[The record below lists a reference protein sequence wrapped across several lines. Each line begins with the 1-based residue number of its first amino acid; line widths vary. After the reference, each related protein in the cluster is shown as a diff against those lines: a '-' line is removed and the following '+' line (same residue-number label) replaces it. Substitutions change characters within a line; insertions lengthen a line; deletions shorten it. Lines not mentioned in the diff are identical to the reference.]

1 MDSTSLK
8 NLHNQIDT
16 ARRKMVELKAEATD
30 TRQSLEA
37 ELAALNG
44 NDEMGHQLEH
54 QKKIADLQAKARQ
67 AAANHQSEAAAEY
80 NRAMHL
86 QNQIYAK
93 QKAQR
98 EKERAEAAADAKKAA
113 QAPAPS
119 RSSNSN
125 SGNPLPDVDLSRLNF
140 GGDVGKFNDTL
151 AQMLAE
157 RDQKVVNAAGK
168 AVIDQLTDA
177 VARQK

>member
-1 MDSTSLK
+1 
-8 NLHNQIDT
+8 
-16 ARRKMVELKAEATD
+16 V
-30 TRQSLEA
+30 RQSLEA

-54 QKKIADLQAKARQ
+54 QKKIADLQAKAAQ
-67 AAANHQSEAAAEY
+67 ASARHQHEAAAEY
-80 NRAMHL
+80 NRAMSL
-86 QNQIYAK
+86 QNQIYTK
-93 QKAQR
+93 QKEQR

>member
-1 MDSTSLK
+1 M
-8 NLHNQIDT
+8 
-16 ARRKMVELKAEATD
+16 
-30 TRQSLEA
+30 
-37 ELAALNG
+37 
-44 NDEMGHQLEH
+44 
-54 QKKIADLQAKARQ
+54 
-67 AAANHQSEAAAEY
+67 AAEY
-80 NRAMHL
+80 NRAMSL

-93 QKAQR
+93 QKEQR

-113 QAPAPS
+113 QAPAPTQ
-119 RSSNSN
+119 SNSN